1 MLLRKF
7 SNPKKTVIASKEVE
21 RKLKREEVERKLKR
35 EEVYSFFKTAALLLS
50 LK

>member
-21 RKLKREEVERKLKR
+21 RKLKREEV
-35 EEVYSFFKTAALLLS
+35 YSFFKTAALLLS